1 MTDYNIRKITD
12 YKWEIPRDKDLG
24 MRVPAIIFAD
34 STIIDHARSEKTLD
48 QVLNVATLPGITG
61 ASLAMPDIHYGY
73 GFPIG
78 GVAAMD
84 AEEGVISPGGV
95 GFDISCG
102 VRILRT
108 NLFYEDIKGRI
119 KDIMGHLFFSIPKG
133 VGSTGKIKLSE
144 NKMKKLLKKGV
155 PWAVENGYGWEQDVN
170 FVEDNGCMHKADPE
184 HVSHKA
190 FKRGYEQLGTLGSGN
205 HFLELQ
211 RVEDIYNNDAAA
223 KFGLKPGQ
231 ITIMIHS
238 GSRGLGH
245 QICSDYIRV
254 MGAAAARYGIKL
266 ADRQLACAP
275 INSEEGKR
283 YYAAMACAV
292 NFAMANRHCLA
303 HWVRLAME
311 NYFKKSSS
319 RLGMELIYDVSHNIA
334 KIEEHTFEGKKQKF
348 CVHRKGAT
356 RAFGPD
362 SKYIP
367 LEYRSMGQPVIIPGD
382 MGRYSYILLG
392 TEKAMAESFGSTC
405 HGAGRMMSRTK
416 AKKTVRGEN
425 IRDQLFK
432 QQGIVVMAE
441 SMSGLAE
448 EAPVAYKD
456 VKDVVNVA
464 HNAGLSTRV
473 LRLRPL
479 GVLKG

>member
-1 MTDYNIRKITD
+1 MAGYNIRKIND
-12 YKWEIPRDKDLG
+12 YKWEIPRDESLG
-24 MRVPAIIFAD
+24 MRVPAIVFAD
-34 STIIDHARSEKTLD
+34 SQILDHAKGEKTLD
-48 QVLNVATLPGITG
+48 QVINVATLPGIVG

-84 AEEGVISPGGV
+84 ASEGVISPGGV

-102 VRILRT
+102 VRILKT
-108 NLFYEDIKGRI
+108 GLFYEDIKDSI
-119 KDIMGHLFFSIPKG
+119 KDIMGQLFFSIPKG
-133 VGSTGKIKLSE
+133 VGSTGKIKLSKD
-144 NKMKKLLKKGV
+144 KMKKLLKKGV
-155 PWAVENGYGWEQDVN
+155 AWAVENGYGWEQDIDS
-170 FVEDNGCMHKADPE
+170 VEDKGCMQAAEPG
-184 HVSHKA
+184 HVSERA
-190 FKRGYEQLGTLGSGN
+190 YQRGYDQLGTLGSGN

-211 RVEDIYNNDAAA
+211 RVEDIYDSSAAA
-223 KFGLKPGQ
+223 RFGLEEGQ
-231 ITIMIHS
+231 VTVMIHS
-238 GSRGLGH
+238 GSRGFGH
-245 QICSDYIRV
+245 QVCSDYIKV
-254 MGAAAARYGIKL
+254 MSGASAKYNIKL

-275 INSEEGKR
+275 LNSDEGQR

-292 NFAMANRHCLA
+292 NYALANRHCLA
-303 HWVRLAME
+303 HWVRQAME
-311 NYFKKSSS
+311 RYFKQSAEK
-319 RLGMELIYDVSHNIA
+319 LGMELLYDVSHNIA
-334 KIEEHTFEGKKQKF
+334 KVEEHTFGGRKLKL

-356 RAFGPD
+356 RAFGPG
-362 SKYIP
+362 SIYIP
-367 LEYRSMGQPVIIPGD
+367 QKYRDIGQPVIIPGD

-392 TEKAMAESFGSTC
+392 TEKAMSESFGSTC
-405 HGAGRMMSRTK
+405 HGAGRMLSRTK
-416 AKKTVRGEN
+416 AKKTMRGQS
-425 IRDQLFK
+425 IKDQLFK

-448 EAPVAYKD
+448 EAPAAYKD